1 MANYQHI
8 LVAVDFFAQS
18 DVIITKAQLLAAQFQ
33 AKLSLIHVVDS
44 VPITDAG
51 YVEEIPFNM
60 DLTAQLLDSAKLR
73 LTELAERL
81 HIPKEQQWLEIG
93 SPKNEIVR
101 IAKEHNV
108 DLIVVGSHGRH
119 GLALLLGST
128 ANSVLHY
135 APCDVLAVRLF
146 DED

>member
-18 DVIITKAQLLAAQFQ
+18 DVVIAKAQMLAARFQ

-44 VPITDAG
+44 VPITDIG
-51 YVEEIPFNM
+51 YGAETPFNM

-73 LTELAERL
+73 LTELAEHL

-135 APCDVLAVRLF
+135 ASCDVLAVRLF

>member
-18 DVIITKAQLLAAQFQ
+18 DVVIAKAQLLASRFQ

-44 VPITDAG
+44 VPITDTG
-51 YVEEIPFNM
+51 YSSEVPFSL

-73 LTELAERL
+73 LAELAEQL
-81 HIPKEQQWLEIG
+81 HLTKEQQFLEIG
-93 SPKNEIVR
+93 SPKAEIVR
-101 IAKEHNV
+101 IAKEHEV

-146 DED
+146 DEE